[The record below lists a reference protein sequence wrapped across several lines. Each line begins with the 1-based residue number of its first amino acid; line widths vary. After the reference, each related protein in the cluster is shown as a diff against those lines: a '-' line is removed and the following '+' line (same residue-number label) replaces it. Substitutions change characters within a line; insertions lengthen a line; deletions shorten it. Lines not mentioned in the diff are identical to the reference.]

1 MDKARL
7 LSVVFCFVFLMFN
20 GCSKQVTYEERD
32 QISLGGH
39 SKAQAMAQAEKVLS
53 KMQFSIEK
61 FDVESGFIKCHPLRA
76 GQWFE
81 FWRKDN
87 VGKFNKAEAN
97 LHTLRRLVT
106 VEFAEEAGQ
115 LTIKCD
121 AATQKLDLTEKK
133 DVKIRRSGSQ
143 IYDKFSD
150 SGEDIQNLNIERKK
164 KTWIDLGEDR
174 QLEAAILT
182 KIENRLKE
190 KKI

>member
-1 MDKARL
+1 MSKTKL
-7 LSVVFCFVFLMFN
+7 LSLFFCFMFLMLN
-20 GCSKQVTYEERD
+20 GCSKPVTYEERN
-32 QISLGGH
+32 QISLVGP
-39 SKAQAMAQAEKVLS
+39 SKAQGMAEAEKVLS

-61 FDVESGFIKCHPLRA
+61 FDVESGFIKCHPLRG

-106 VEFAEEAGQ
+106 VEVAEEAGR
-115 LTIKCD
+115 LIIKCD
-121 AATQKLDLTEKK
+121 ADTQKLDLTEKK
-133 DVKIRRSGSQ
+133 YPNKRNSGSK
-143 IYDKFSD
+143 IYDMFS
-150 SGEDIQNLNIERKK
+150 SGERLQNLNLEAKK

-174 QLEAAILT
+174 QLEGAILT